1 MMLDKAAKEF
11 EYDCKIRHLSPKTID
26 NYGKQLRYLQRFL
39 EKEFSIFSIEDV
51 KPSHIKRFLAMMDDA
66 GRKPQYIND
75 LLKVYKTFF
84 NYLESEGHIESSPAK
99 RIRNMKLPKLKLRTF
114 TEKNI
119 MDMINYYNGRSFIEI
134 RNRAMIAMMFDTG
147 VRLSE
152 LMELVETQIHEE
164 SIVIYGKGAKERVV
178 PVSPFLS
185 KALLRYTRARE
196 SFFRNSLHD
205 KEFFLSRTG
214 KKLTAEAV
222 AKMLKK
228 AAKAVGVSEDI
239 RVSPHT
245 CRHTFAHLNLKNGI
259 DLYTLS
265 RMLGHESVSIT
276 QRYLEGITDEGVI
289 RIARKTGVLENIR

>member
-1 MMLDKAAKEF
+1 MLDKAAEEF

-26 NYGKQLRYLQRFL
+26 NYGKQLRNLQRFL
-39 EKEFSIFSIEDV
+39 EKEFSISSIEDV

-66 GRKPQYIND
+66 GRKPQYVYD

-84 NYLESEGHIESSPAK
+84 NYLESEGHIETSPAK

-164 SIVIYGKGAKERVV
+164 SIVNYGKGAKERVV

-265 RMLGHESVSIT
+265 RLLGHESVSIT

>member
-1 MMLDKAAKEF
+1 MLDKAAKEF

-39 EKEFSIFSIEDV
+39 EKEFSISSIEDV

-152 LMELVETQIHEE
+152 LMELVETQIHQE
-164 SIVIYGKGAKERVV
+164 SIVIYGKGSKERVV

-185 KALLRYTRARE
+185 KVLLRYPRARE
-196 SFFRNSLHD
+196 SFLRNSLHD

-265 RMLGHESVSIT
+265 RLLGHESVSIT
-276 QRYLEGITDEGVI
+276 QRYLEGITDDGVI

>member
-1 MMLDKAAKEF
+1 MIFSDAIKEF
-11 EYDCKIRHLSPKTID
+11 ELDCKIRHLSPKTID
-26 NYGKQLRYLQRFL
+26 NYRKQLRYLERFL
-39 EKEFSIFSIEDV
+39 ASELSITMIKDV
-51 KPSHIKRFLAMMDDA
+51 KASHVKRFLSAMDDA

-75 LLKVYKTFF
+75 LLKVFKTFF
-84 NYLESEGHIESSPAK
+84 TYLESEGHIESSPVK
-99 RIRNMKLPKLKLRTF
+99 RIKNMRLPKLKLRTF

-119 MDMINYYNGRSFIEI
+119 LDMIHYYNGRSFIDI
-134 RNRAMIAMMFDTG
+134 RNQAMIAMLFDTG
-147 VRLSE
+147 ARLSE
-152 LMELVETQIHEE
+152 VMELVETQIHEE
-164 SIVIYGKGAKERVV
+164 SITIFGKGAKERVV

-185 KALLRYTRARE
+185 KAFLRYSMARE
-196 SFFRNSLHD
+196 SYFQGMLHD

-228 AAKAVGVSEDI
+228 AAEAVGVSDDI

-265 RMLGHESVSIT
+265 RLLGHESVSIT
-276 QRYLEGITDEGVI
+276 QRYLDGITDENVI
-289 RIARKTGVLENIR
+289 RIARKSGVLENIR

>member
-1 MMLDKAAKEF
+1 
-11 EYDCKIRHLSPKTID
+11 
-26 NYGKQLRYLQRFL
+26 
-39 EKEFSIFSIEDV
+39 
-51 KPSHIKRFLAMMDDA
+51 
-66 GRKPQYIND
+66 
-75 LLKVYKTFF
+75 
-84 NYLESEGHIESSPAK
+84 
-99 RIRNMKLPKLKLRTF
+99 
-114 TEKNI
+114 
-119 MDMINYYNGRSFIEI
+119 MDMINYYSGRSFIEI

-185 KALLRYTRARE
+185 KALLRYSRVRE
-196 SFFRNSLHD
+196 SFFRDSLHD

-228 AAKAVGVSEDI
+228 AAKAVDVSEDI

-265 RMLGHESVSIT
+265 RLLGHESVSIT
-276 QRYLEGITDEGVI
+276 QRYLEGITDDGII

>member
-1 MMLDKAAKEF
+1 
-11 EYDCKIRHLSPKTID
+11 
-26 NYGKQLRYLQRFL
+26 
-39 EKEFSIFSIEDV
+39 
-51 KPSHIKRFLAMMDDA
+51 MDDA

-75 LLKVYKTFF
+75 LLKVFKTFF
-84 NYLESEGHIESSPAK
+84 TYLESEGHIESSPVK
-99 RIRNMKLPKLKLRTF
+99 RIKNMRLPKLKLRTF

-119 MDMINYYNGRSFIEI
+119 LDMIHYYNGRSFIDI
-134 RNRAMIAMMFDTG
+134 RNQAMIAMLFDTG
-147 VRLSE
+147 ARLSE
-152 LMELVETQIHEE
+152 VMELVETQIHEE
-164 SIVIYGKGAKERVV
+164 SITIFGKGAKERVV

-185 KALLRYTRARE
+185 KAFLRYSMARE
-196 SFFRNSLHD
+196 SYFQGMLHD

-228 AAKAVGVSEDI
+228 AAEAVGVSDDI

-265 RMLGHESVSIT
+265 RLLGHESVSIT
-276 QRYLEGITDEGVI
+276 QRYLDGITDENVI
-289 RIARKTGVLENIR
+289 RIARKSGVLENIR

>member
-1 MMLDKAAKEF
+1 
-11 EYDCKIRHLSPKTID
+11 
-26 NYGKQLRYLQRFL
+26 
-39 EKEFSIFSIEDV
+39 
-51 KPSHIKRFLAMMDDA
+51 MDDA

-75 LLKVYKTFF
+75 LLKVFKTFF
-84 NYLESEGHIESSPAK
+84 TYLESEGHIKASPAK

-119 MDMINYYNGRSFIEI
+119 LDMIDFYSGQSFVDI

-152 LMELVETQIHEE
+152 LMGLVESQIHDD
-164 SIVIYGKGAKERVV
+164 SIMIYGKGAKERVV
-178 PVSPFLS
+178 PVSPFLA
-185 KALLRYTRARE
+185 KALLRYSRTRE
-196 SFFRNSLHD
+196 SYFRNVLHD

-228 AAKAVGVSEDI
+228 AADAVGVTKEI

-265 RMLGHESVSIT
+265 RLLGHESVSIT

-289 RIARKTGVLENIR
+289 RIARKTGVLENISR

>member
-1 MMLDKAAKEF
+1 
-11 EYDCKIRHLSPKTID
+11 
-26 NYGKQLRYLQRFL
+26 
-39 EKEFSIFSIEDV
+39 
-51 KPSHIKRFLAMMDDA
+51 
-66 GRKPQYIND
+66 
-75 LLKVYKTFF
+75 
-84 NYLESEGHIESSPAK
+84 
-99 RIRNMKLPKLKLRTF
+99 MKLPKLKLRTF

-119 MDMINYYNGRSFIEI
+119 MDMINYYSGRSFIEI

-152 LMELVETQIHEE
+152 LMGLVETQIHEE
-164 SIVIYGKGAKERVV
+164 SIMIYGKGAKERVV

-196 SFFRNSLHD
+196 SFFRDSLHD

-228 AAKAVGVSEDI
+228 AAKAVGVSEDV

-265 RMLGHESVSIT
+265 RLLGHESVSIT

>member
-1 MMLDKAAKEF
+1 MLDKAAKEF

-39 EKEFSIFSIEDV
+39 EKEFSISSIEDV

-119 MDMINYYNGRSFIEI
+119 MDMINYYSGRSFIEI

-205 KEFFLSRTG
+205 NEFFLSRTG

-265 RMLGHESVSIT
+265 RLLGHESVSIT

-289 RIARKTGVLENIR
+289 RIARKSGVLENIR

>member
-26 NYGKQLRYLQRFL
+26 NYGKQLRNLQRFL
-39 EKEFSIFSIEDV
+39 EKEFSISGIEDV

-66 GRKPQYIND
+66 GRKPQYVYD

-84 NYLESEGHIESSPAK
+84 NYLESEGHIETSPAK

-265 RMLGHESVSIT
+265 RLLGHESVSIT
-276 QRYLEGITDEGVI
+276 QRYLEGITDDGVI

>member
-1 MMLDKAAKEF
+1 MLDKAAKEF

-39 EKEFSIFSIEDV
+39 EKEVSISSIEDV

-114 TEKNI
+114 TEKNS
-119 MDMINYYNGRSFIEI
+119 MDMINYYNGRSFIEV

-205 KEFFLSRTG
+205 KEFLLSRTG

-265 RMLGHESVSIT
+265 RLLGHESVSIT

>member
-1 MMLDKAAKEF
+1 MLDKAAKEF

-39 EKEFSIFSIEDV
+39 EKEFSISSIEDV

-66 GRKPQYIND
+66 GRKPQYVYD

-84 NYLESEGHIESSPAK
+84 NYLESEGHIETSPAK

-164 SIVIYGKGAKERVV
+164 SIVICGKGAKERVV

-265 RMLGHESVSIT
+265 RLLGHESVSIT
-276 QRYLEGITDEGVI
+276 QRYLEGITDDGVI

>member
-1 MMLDKAAKEF
+1 MLDKAAKEF

-39 EKEFSIFSIEDV
+39 EKEFSISSIDDV

-265 RMLGHESVSIT
+265 RLLGHESVSIT
-276 QRYLEGITDEGVI
+276 QRYLEGITDDGVI
-289 RIARKTGVLENIR
+289 RIARKTGVLENTR

>member
-39 EKEFSIFSIEDV
+39 EKEFSISSIEDV

-84 NYLESEGHIESSPAK
+84 NYLETEGHIESSPAK

-119 MDMINYYNGRSFIEI
+119 MDMINYYSGRSFIEI

-152 LMELVETQIHEE
+152 LMGLVETQIHEE
-164 SIVIYGKGAKERVV
+164 SIMIYGKGAKERVV

-196 SFFRNSLHD
+196 SFFRDSLHD

-228 AAKAVGVSEDI
+228 AAKAVGVSEDV

-265 RMLGHESVSIT
+265 RLLGHESVSIT

>member
-1 MMLDKAAKEF
+1 MLDKAAKEF

-39 EKEFSIFSIEDV
+39 EKEFSISSIEDV

-265 RMLGHESVSIT
+265 RLLGHESVSIT

>member
-152 LMELVETQIHEE
+152 LMELVETQIHDE

-196 SFFRNSLHD
+196 SFFRDSLHD

-265 RMLGHESVSIT
+265 RLLGHESVSIT
-276 QRYLEGITDEGVI
+276 QRYLEGITDDGVI

>member
-1 MMLDKAAKEF
+1 MTF
-11 EYDCKIRHLSPKTID
+11 S
-26 NYGKQLRYLQRFL
+26 RY
-39 EKEFSIFSIEDV
+39 
-51 KPSHIKRFLAMMDDA
+51 A
-66 GRKPQYIND
+66 
-75 LLKVYKTFF
+75 KTFF
-84 NYLESEGHIESSPAK
+84 NYLESEGLIDSSPAK
-99 RIRNMKLPKLKLRTF
+99 RIKNMKLPKLKLRTF

-134 RNRAMIAMMFDTG
+134 RNRAMMAMMFDTG

-164 SIVIYGKGAKERVV
+164 TIMIYGKGAKERVV

-185 KALLRYTRARE
+185 KALLRYSRARE
-196 SFFRNSLHD
+196 SFFHDALHD

-245 CRHTFAHLNLKNGI
+245 CRHTFAHLNLKNGL

-265 RMLGHESVSIT
+265 RLLGHENVSIT

-289 RIARKTGVLENIR
+289 RIARKSGVLENIR

>member
-1 MMLDKAAKEF
+1 MTLDEAIQDFEF
-11 EYDCKIRHLSPKTID
+11 DCKIRHLSPKTID
-26 NYGKQLRYLQRFL
+26 NYKKQLRYFERFL
-39 EKEFSIFSIEDV
+39 ADELAITSVEDV
-51 KPSHIKRFLAMMDDA
+51 KPSHIKGFLSKMDDA

-119 MDMINYYNGRSFIEI
+119 MGMINFYSGRSFVEI

-164 SIVIYGKGAKERVV
+164 SIMIYGKGAKERVV

-196 SFFRNSLHD
+196 SFFRDSLHD

-228 AAKAVGVSEDI
+228 ADRK
-239 RVSPHT
+239 
-245 CRHTFAHLNLKNGI
+245 
-259 DLYTLS
+259 
-265 RMLGHESVSIT
+265 SV
-276 QRYLEGITDEGVI
+276 V
-289 RIARKTGVLENIR
+289 

>member
-1 MMLDKAAKEF
+1 MLDKAAKEF

-39 EKEFSIFSIEDV
+39 EKEFSISSIEDV

-265 RMLGHESVSIT
+265 RLLGHESVSIT
-276 QRYLEGITDEGVI
+276 QRYLEGVTDDGVI